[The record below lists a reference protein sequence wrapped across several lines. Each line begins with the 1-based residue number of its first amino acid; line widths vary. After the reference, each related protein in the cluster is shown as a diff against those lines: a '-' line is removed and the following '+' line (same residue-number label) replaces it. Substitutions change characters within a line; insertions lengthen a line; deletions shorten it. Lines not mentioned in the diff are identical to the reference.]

1 MPAIPGS
8 DREAESPL
16 ADRIEAVT
24 GHGLAALRA
33 YRNRGVLD
41 EPHARLVD
49 EHDALTRAA
58 ASVDLYLRVLHRLTD
73 GALPVDDA
81 LLTRI
86 NRTVAALKNAA
97 AARDAAARRVT
108 AVLEPIEATATST
121 TPWPRPLS
129 EAEQRALLVIAG
141 GAKLYQHLL
150 SGQVSVTA
158 AAGTRIPYAELQ
170 RLEAAGLVARDTT
183 HPLHAGQPVT
193 LTDTGRAALL
203 AARRPPTT
211 SPPKPGA
218 RPVTRPSTPARRR

>member
-1 MPAIPGS
+1 MPGNPGS
-8 DREAESPL
+8 GREAESPL

-24 GHGLAALRA
+24 GHGPAALRA
-33 YRNRGVLD
+33 YRNRGLLD

-49 EHDALTRAA
+49 EHDALARAGA
-58 ASVDLYLRVLHRLTD
+58 GVDLYLRVLHRLAD

-86 NRTVAALKNAA
+86 DRTVAALKNAA
-97 AARDAAARRVT
+97 AARDGAARRVT
-108 AVLEPIEATATST
+108 AALEPIEATATST
-121 TPWPRPLS
+121 TPGPRHLS
-129 EAEQRALLVIAG
+129 EAEQHALLAIAG

-158 AAGTRIPYAELQ
+158 ASGTRIPYAELQ
-170 RLEAAGLVARDTT
+170 RLEGAGLVARDTSR
-183 HPLHAGQPVT
+183 PLNAGQPIT

-211 SPPKPGA
+211 SPPKPG
-218 RPVTRPSTPARRR
+218 PWPSSAAHRR